1 MNDLVDR
8 ILSIYQLMRPLDPDR
23 VSDSRQ
29 RSKRCPAVGGVRF
42 GLFERAARGARPSV
56 YRLLGCA
63 SPWIMTAST
72 PHCRAAEYPIGTL
85 ACPHRLKTKAT
96 GDVSRWVAHASFGS
110 FQ

>member
-23 VSDSRQ
+23 
-29 RSKRCPAVGGVRF
+29 
-42 GLFERAARGARPSV
+42 
-56 YRLLGCA
+56 RLLGCA